1 MPYGNADNDFLKIEE
16 RRNLGA
22 AYYFFSAR
30 RMFGAIELPL
40 ESSNRLI
47 EKAGR
52 EGFRENRAYRQF
64 RAILENFLIQLAANY
79 FRDDSALGEYIRLKT
94 DLDERAKALERQAR
108 QSRMRRRALENALED
123 SAARLRSSEPQQVS

>member
-1 MPYGNADNDFLKIEE
+1 MGGLYIYRNGIRILPYGNADNDFLRIEE

-40 ESSNRLI
+40 GSSNRLI

-52 EGFRENRAYRQF
+52 EGFRENRATANSVPFSRT
-64 RAILENFLIQLAANY
+64 FL
-79 FRDDSALGEYIRLKT
+79 
-94 DLDERAKALERQAR
+94 
-108 QSRMRRRALENALED
+108 
-123 SAARLRSSEPQQVS
+123 SS